1 MENALNRKSSG
12 FRVQGSE
19 LKAQGSGFGASSPRS
34 LLLALCGL
42 SLLAIAACA
51 STPQLPPNPPKYVY
65 QKEKADKPSANSLWN
80 NNASLYED
88 VKARRLN
95 DLVTINVSESIVGSG
110 KADSNTTKKSSID
123 AGITRFLGMPLD
135 LTAGAAGHG
144 LSPKVAGTTT
154 NDFKG
159 TGLTTRQGKL
169 TGTITAK
176 VVEVMP
182 NGNLAIESRKEIT
195 INNEKQIL
203 VLHGVIRPYDIASD
217 NTISS
222 SRVADAEVYFV
233 GDGILQDKQ
242 SPGWLAKIADKV
254 WPF

>member
-1 MENALNRKSSG
+1 MKKTQYMNWK
-12 FRVQGSE
+12 VQVTVYC
-19 LKAQGSGFGASSPRS
+19 
-34 LLLALCGL
+34 LLLTVGCLFT
-42 SLLAIAACA
+42 ACA
-51 STPQLPPNPPKYVY
+51 SSTPQLPAHTPTYIY
-65 QKEKADKPSANSLWN
+65 QKDKVEKASVNSLWH

-110 KADSNTTKKSSID
+110 KADSNTTKKSAIA
-123 AGITRFLGMPLD
+123 AGVTSFLGMPLD
-135 LTAGAAGHG
+135 LTTGAAGHG
-144 LSPKVAGTTT
+144 ISPKVAGTTT

-169 TGTITAK
+169 TGTITAM

-182 NGNLAIESRKEIT
+182 NGNLVIESRKEIT

-203 VLHGVIRPYDIASD
+203 VLHGIIRPYDIATD

-222 SRVADAEVYFV
+222 SKVANAQVFFV

-242 SPGWLAKIADKV
+242 SPGWLAKIADRV

>member
-1 MENALNRKSSG
+1 MRKY
-12 FRVQGSE
+12 GSH
-19 LKAQGSGFGASSPRS
+19 KIQIATYC
-34 LLLALCGL
+34 LLLTVCCF
-42 SLLAIAACA
+42 SFACVT
-51 STPQLPPNPPKYVY
+51 STPQLPAHTPTYIY
-65 QKEKADKPSANSLWN
+65 QKDRVEKASVNSLWN

-110 KADSNTTKKSSID
+110 KADSTTTKKSAID
-123 AGITRFLGMPLD
+123 AGVTNFFGVPLD

-144 LSPKVAGTTT
+144 ISPRVAGTTT

-169 TGTITAK
+169 TGTITAM

-203 VLHGVIRPYDIASD
+203 VLHGIIRPYDIAAD

-222 SRVADAEVYFV
+222 SKVANAEVYFV
-233 GDGILQDKQ
+233 GDGIVQDKQ
-242 SPGWLAKIADKV
+242 NPGWLAKITDRV